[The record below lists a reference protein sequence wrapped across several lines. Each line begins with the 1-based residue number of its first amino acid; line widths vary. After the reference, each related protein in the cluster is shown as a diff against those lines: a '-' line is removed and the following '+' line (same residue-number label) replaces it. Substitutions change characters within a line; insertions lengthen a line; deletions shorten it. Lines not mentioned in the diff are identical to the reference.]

1 MVGLVGVRYI
11 LMIPEPR
18 MVKEAGEVKTLT

>member
-11 LMIPEPR
+11 SMIRESR